1 MPRLRH
7 PPRLGS
13 LALLPQELT
22 SVADSSAAAISRVD
36 RRVKRKLLMYSTVV
50 LNRYGMQEQ
59 R

>member
-36 RRVKRKLLMYSTVV
+36 RRVKRKDTYVQYCSV
-50 LNRYGMQEQ
+50 E
-59 R
+59 